1 MLIKALE
8 IIVSI
13 LGVIAILLQ
22 NKSET
27 GSSFF
32 ASGGETF
39 KLKKGLDKFLFIATI
54 VLMIALA
61 VLIYIDIRFN
71 A

>member
-1 MLIKALE
+1 MYKIAE
-8 IIVSI
+8 IVLSV
-13 LGVIAILLQ
+13 LGVIFILLQ
-22 NKSET
+22 NKSEQ

-39 KLKKGLDKFLFIATI
+39 HLKKGMEQALFVATI
-54 VLMIALA
+54 ITMLL
-61 VLIYIDIRFN
+61 LIITIYLDIRTH

>member
-1 MLIKALE
+1 MNLKILE
-8 IIVSI
+8 IILSI
-13 LGVIAILLQ
+13 LGTIAILLQ
-22 NKSET
+22 NRSET

-39 KLKKGLDKFLFIATI
+39 KLKKGIDKVLFYATI
-54 VLMIALA
+54 FIMIAL
-61 VLIYIDIRFN
+61 VFVIYLDIRLN